1 MIDIDRNMQID
12 AWLLWAEDLITL
24 LGRVN
29 SSFAI
34 HQASSFIGSLHY
46 DCYFMNQALRTMQ

>member
-1 MIDIDRNMQID
+1 MIDIDKNMQID

-34 HQASSFIGSLHY
+34 SPSQLFHRLI
-46 DCYFMNQALRTMQ
+46 AL